1 MYFER
6 SFDREGK
13 IFRNI
18 CAIRVI
24 LQKRRW
30 NEIKLKERNV
40 KREMN
45 QEVQQQRF
53 VDKRI
58 FRRYDIVIDAFLGK
72 ITE

>member
-18 CAIRVI
+18 YAIRVI

>member
-18 CAIRVI
+18 YAIRVI

-58 FRRYDIVIDAFLGK
+58 FRRYDIVIDASLGK